1 MEYVVLLVI
10 FALVF
15 VLTLSGFLMLAKPKR
30 RVASRLRATSPDSD
44 SSIGSK
50 PDLILGDLTPALAGQ
65 IPMGAEDRSD
75 LQGELIRGGYY
86 RPTALMEYTA
96 LRAVLVIAPL
106 IAAGILAFFTETP
119 STGLWIW
126 GGGIL
131 LAILGF
137 SVPRVYLY
145 YKGQARMHEIERGL
159 PTALDMLTLC
169 LGAGLNVLIS
179 LRRVAEELKTSY
191 PSLAYELGLVSRQAE
206 LRTLDFALRQFAD
219 RVGLPTVRN
228 IAMIV
233 SQSEHLGAD
242 AVVVLREFADNMRV
256 NMKQRADEMANK
268 APFKLLFPAYML
280 AAGAAILLIAPT
292 VLEFS
297 DFFRRNPIRDSINNA
312 TKELRAPDVPPP
324 PQ

>member
-1 MEYVVLLVI
+1 MEYVVMLVI

-15 VLTLSGFLMLAKPKR
+15 VLTLSGYLMLAKPKR
-30 RVASRLRATSPDSD
+30 RVESRLRGTSTGSD
-44 SSIGSK
+44 PSIGSK
-50 PDLILGDLTPALAGQ
+50 PDLILGELTPALAGQ
-65 IPMGAEDRSD
+65 IPLGTEDRTE
-75 LQGELIRGGYY
+75 LQSELIRGGYY

-106 IAAGILAFFTETP
+106 IAAGILAFFTETL

-131 LAILGF
+131 LSILGF

-145 YKGQARMHEIERGL
+145 YKGKARMLEIERGL

-268 APFKLLFPAYML
+268 APFKLLFPAYLL

-297 DFFRRNPIRDSINNA
+297 DFFKQNMIRDSINNA
-312 TKELRAPDVPPP
+312 AKELRTPAAPPP